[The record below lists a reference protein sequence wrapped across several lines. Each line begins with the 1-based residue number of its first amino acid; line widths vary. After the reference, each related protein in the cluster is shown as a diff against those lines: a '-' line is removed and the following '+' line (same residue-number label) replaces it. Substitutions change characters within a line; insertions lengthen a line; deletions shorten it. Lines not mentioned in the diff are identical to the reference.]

1 MKNIFNTLGLFI
13 AIFAVTVFT
22 SCNNDNEPNNN
33 AQEFTITATNV
44 QGSGV
49 NRIATVEAT
58 LLYREYYDGSTRIEE
73 FVLGEAPFQNRG
85 FSVTLS
91 TDIPNLFL
99 FSIEELEWGGELA
112 ISNRNANLVSFGG
125 DNGGFVAFDSDG
137 NRIGGGIAKTAKTN
151 TAEYYAFWIYADK
164 NVTVRGSFTTE
175 WSRTTHFDLNLRSG
189 WNAVF
194 VRIESNESGGIETFT
209 SQRPNNVTFMWE
221 FWGWNDWDDWS
232 SGFSA
237 TKRAERKGG
246 NSVFTRR

>member
-33 AQEFTITATNV
+33 AQEFTITANNV

-49 NRIATVEAT
+49 NRIATVEAI
-58 LLYREYYDGSTRIEE
+58 LLYLEDWDDGSIRIET

-91 TDIPNLFL
+91 TEIPNLFL
-99 FSIEELEWGGELA
+99 YSIEELEWGGELA
-112 ISNRNANLVSFGG
+112 ISNRNANFVFLSVESVFG
-125 DNGGFVAFDSDG
+125 ALDSDG
-137 NRIGGGIAKTAKTN
+137 NRIGHIGKFAETN
-151 TAEYYAFWIYADK
+151 TAYYSAFWIYTDR
-164 NVTVRGSFTTE
+164 NVTIRGSFTE
-175 WSRTTHFDLNLRSG
+175 RSWTTHFDLNLRSG

-194 VRIESNESGGIETFT
+194 LRAERNENGGIDTFT
-209 SQRPNNVTFMWE
+209 SQRPSNVTFMWK

-237 TKRAERKGG
+237 TKRAERKG
-246 NSVFTRR
+246 SSSIFTRR